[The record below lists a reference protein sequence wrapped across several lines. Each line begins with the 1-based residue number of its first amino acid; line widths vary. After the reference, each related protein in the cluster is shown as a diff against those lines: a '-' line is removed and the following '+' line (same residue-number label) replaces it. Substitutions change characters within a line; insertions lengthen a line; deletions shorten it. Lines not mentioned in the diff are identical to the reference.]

1 MKSMYIEDLLKK
13 KVLCKYKIYK
23 YIMKKICSDGKY
35 LDCQKKTEEV
45 ETEEHESLQSVQTL

>member
-1 MKSMYIEDLLKK
+1 
-13 KVLCKYKIYK
+13 
-23 YIMKKICSDGKY
+23 MKKICSDGKY